1 MSPSFFF
8 MRIAVDT
15 MGGDL
20 PDVPDGHT
28 PILEETRVN
37 GALMAL
43 QVMPELQVLLV
54 GNRDRIHD
62 LLWGCPEDLGRR
74 IGIEHSD
81 TVIPMEAAD
90 RELLRLIAA
99 DSKAGWKS
107 SVGLAAMSVKAGAS
121 DAAISAGNTGG
132 SGFVAARVLELI
144 ENVGKP
150 ALVATLPTY
159 QKKAVAMAD
168 VGLVADRTPYDIV
181 EAALLAGEYAKNVYG
196 ITEEIRY
203 GVMSVGSEPGKGNMA
218 VRKAGSIFGK
228 MPVKFAGNV
237 EPKMIYKDAVHA
249 VGVDGFAGN
258 AGLKWIEASAEFIKF
273 MQSQEI
279 RSDILPIRLLNWAM
293 NRRKFA
299 RIKQW
304 MSTDHNAAALFIGV
318 NGLMTKA
325 HGDATDEKFAAAIL
339 QTAKLTQRPLLATM
353 HRELPPLAEAAMKIK
368 DELKV

>member
-1 MSPSFFF
+1 
-8 MRIAVDT
+8 MRIAVDA

-20 PDVPDGHT
+20 PDVPEGHT
-28 PILEETRVN
+28 PILEQTRVD
-37 GALMAL
+37 GALLAL
-43 QVMPELQVLLV
+43 QVRPELQVLLV
-54 GNRDRIHD
+54 GDKDRIHD
-62 LLWGCPEDLGRR
+62 LLIGCPPDLRRR

-90 RELLRLIAA
+90 RALLRVIAA
-99 DSKAGWKS
+99 DSAAGWKS
-107 SVGLAAMSVKAGAS
+107 SVGLAAMSVKAGVS

-132 SGFVAARVLELI
+132 SGFVASRVLELI
-144 ENVGKP
+144 DNVGQP

-159 QKKAVAMAD
+159 QKRAVAMAD
-168 VGLVADRTPYDIV
+168 VGLVADRTPYGIV
-181 EAALLAGEYAKNVYG
+181 EAALLAGQYAKNVYG
-196 ITEEIRY
+196 ITDEIRY

-218 VRKAGSIFGK
+218 VRKAGSIFEK
-228 MPVKFAGNV
+228 MPVKFVGNV

-258 AGLKWIEASAEFIKF
+258 AGLKWIEATAEFIKF

-279 RSDILPIRLLNWAM
+279 RSDMLPIRLLNWVL

-325 HGDATDEKFAAAIL
+325 HGDANAEKFSAGLL
-339 QTAKLTQRPLLATM
+339 QTAALTERPLLANM
-353 HRELPPLAEAAMKIK
+353 NRELPPLAEAAMKIK
-368 DELKV
+368 EDLKL